1 MAKLIESIA
10 LSGSRKADGTANASG
25 LVWIYVLGTNTQATA
40 YSDRDGEAALT
51 QPVILD
57 AAGKATVYVD
67 QAVTVHVETSTGA
80 SLQDTD
86 LQDAP
91 GAIAVENAGFTG
103 TLASGSQGAG
113 GVTDLDT
120 VLTSALTSFGGTDF
134 QYKPSTGATQR
145 AVSAWMSEVW
155 VSVKSFGAVGD
166 GAIDDTV
173 AIQAAI
179 NRVLALGGGIVYFPP
194 GTFLISS
201 PLTLNSATS
210 VSFRG
215 AGAVSIVKN
224 SHATAN
230 AFVITDSS
238 DFEFAGIKVSHSSAG
253 TGYALSLVNCTNVL
267 VRAATLAG
275 HARLLSI
282 TGTSTRT
289 RLVDSTLNLPS
300 GSTNVG
306 VYYSAGSIHS
316 ISGSSIVPTAGGKG
330 ISYNGTTEYC
340 SIDSTY
346 FSQTAQGGIVWE
358 SGLTG
363 VHFSVTNCASLSAFA
378 GALTPAFVM
387 NTATMPDI
395 RQFGCGLDQQ
405 GTAVTVN
412 SAGSVTPLIYQ
423 DQFYRVS
430 SGTTGSAY
438 TINNPSP
445 TPNASALGYTFTI
458 SLKNNGAVTGWS
470 FGAQYHISLTPS
482 VSAGDTTLFVFRW
495 DGTLWRELSRSVSA

>member
-1 MAKLIESIA
+1 MAKLIESLA

-25 LVWIYVLGTNTQATA
+25 RAWLYVLGTSTQATA
-40 YSDRDGEAALT
+40 YADRDGDTALS

-57 AAGKATVYVD
+57 AGGKATIYVS

-91 GAIAVENAGFTG
+91 GAIAVENAAFTG
-103 TLASGSQGAG
+103 ALANGSQGAG

-120 VLTSALTSFGGTDF
+120 VLTAALSSFGGPDF
-134 QYKPSTGATQR
+134 KYTPSTGGTPR

-173 AIQAAI
+173 AVQAAI

-201 PLTLNSATS
+201 ALTLNTATS

-215 AGAVSIVKN
+215 AGAVSIIKN

-230 AFVITDSS
+230 ALVITDST
-238 DFEFAGIKVSHSSAG
+238 DFEVSGLKITHSSAG
-253 TGYALSLVNCTNVL
+253 TGYALSLVNCTNAI
-267 VRAATLAG
+267 VRTSTLAG

-289 RLVDSTLNLPS
+289 RLADSTLNMPA
-300 GSTNVG
+300 GTGNVG
-306 VYYSAGSIHS
+306 VFYSAVSNHF
-316 ISGSSIVPTAGGKG
+316 ISGSSIVPAGGGKG
-330 ISYNGTTEYC
+330 ISYNGSTDYC
-340 SIDSTY
+340 SVDSTY
-346 FSQTAQGGIVWE
+346 FSQTSQGGIVWE
-358 SGLTG
+358 SALTG
-363 VHFSVTNCASLSAFA
+363 VRFSVTNCPSLSLFA

-395 RQFGCGLDQQ
+395 RQFGCGLEQQ
-405 GTAVTVN
+405 GTAATVN
-412 SAGSVTPLIYQ
+412 TGGNVTPLVYQ
-423 DQFYRVS
+423 DAFYRVS

-438 TINNPSP
+438 TVNNPSP
-445 TPNASALGYTFTI
+445 TPNAAALGFTFAL
-458 SLKNNGAVTGWS
+458 SLKNNSAVTGWS

-482 VSAGDTTLFVFRW
+482 VNSGDTTLFVFRW
-495 DGTLWRELSRSVSA
+495 DGTLWREVSRSVSA